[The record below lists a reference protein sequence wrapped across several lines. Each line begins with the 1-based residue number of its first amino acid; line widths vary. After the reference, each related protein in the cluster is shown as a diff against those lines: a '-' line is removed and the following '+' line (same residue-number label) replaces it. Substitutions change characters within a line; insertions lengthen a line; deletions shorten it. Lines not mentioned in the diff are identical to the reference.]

1 MTDQAYRTVWALQ
14 LFNGF
19 VNAFTPPAMQVH
31 CREQIE
37 AVRIAIRA
45 IAPAPEAKIL
55 GYGVYAQRPDRHRDN
70 GFEHI
75 AICALSE
82 TLAGAENVFDGTI
95 ERAKKVLAKPPAE
108 RERQLAD
115 GSLVRLDELR
125 GWVIC
130 QVQQIPT

>member
-1 MTDQAYRTVWALQ
+1 MTDQAQRTAWAVQ
-14 LFNGF
+14 RFESF
-19 VNAFTPPAMQVH
+19 VNTFTPPALQVY
-31 CREQIE
+31 CRDDII
-37 AVRIAIRA
+37 AVRRAIRA
-45 IAPAPEAKIL
+45 IAPGQAAQVL
-55 GYGVYAQRPDRHRDN
+55 GYGVYAQVPDRKRAS

-82 TLAGAENVFDGTI
+82 TLAGAENVFEGRI
-95 ERAKKVLAKPPAE
+95 ERAKKILAQPPID

-125 GWVIC
+125 GFVIC

>member
-14 LFNGF
+14 QFMGF
-19 VNAFTPPAMQVH
+19 VNSFTPPAMQVH
-31 CREQIE
+31 RRDEIE
-37 AVRIAIRA
+37 HVKAAMKA

-55 GYGVYAQRPDRHRDN
+55 GYGVYAERPDRDREN
-70 GFEHI
+70 GFEYI

-82 TLAGAENVFDGTI
+82 TLAGAENVFDGTV
-95 ERAKKVLAKPPAE
+95 ERAKKILAKPPNE

-115 GSLVRLDELR
+115 GSIVRLDELR
-125 GWVIC
+125 GWTIC